1 MNRYLER
8 AENYTRLWMLTLI
21 LELPPNEIQQ
31 WQPLVVITGV
41 GIVSMLNSS
50 RKVIYF
56 FFLRKRNQLNL
67 QLYFKC
73 KRKCTCRET
82 EITKEVWEQIN
93 ALYFFSER
101 RSRKKT
107 MFRCKY

>member
-1 MNRYLER
+1 
-8 AENYTRLWMLTLI
+8 

-41 GIVSMLNSS
+41 GIVSSLNS
-50 RKVIYF
+50 KVEKSSIF
-56 FFLRKRNQLNL
+56 CLRKEIKLNL

-82 EITKEVWEQIN
+82 EITKKCGSKLMPFIFLVKDGQEKKQCLDVNIRD
-93 ALYFFSER
+93 FF
-101 RSRKKT
+101 
-107 MFRCKY
+107 